1 MSLHSPCCL
10 LRGRGGHLALS
21 PAPPCCSCLPVI
33 CQVGHPALPA
43 SLHPSPSRV
52 LPTRYPALAAHGPT
66 ATVVS
71 GCARAPQGCRALTC
85 SQLCPDTL
93 PEAAL
98 LRRAPH
104 GWSTR
109 RTGSQ
114 LCVPSRCAPSSVLL
128 LSWGL
133 SPGLHSWPPPPIS
146 ALPCNSP
153 ARGTLGTSSRGG
165 GAAEDATQT
174 HSRPE
179 EQVSAGPR
187 VTVPS
192 PQAPRPRPLPAA
204 PSSCRK
210 ANLGLWLSTLVLSPG
225 FPPRSG
231 QDSGF
236 TPAPD
241 SETQV

>member
-104 GWSTR
+104 GWSTP
-109 RTGSQ
+109 TDGLPALCPIPMCSQ
-114 LCVPSRCAPSSVLL
+114 LC
-128 LSWGL
+128 
-133 SPGLHSWPPPPIS
+133 
-146 ALPCNSP
+146 
-153 ARGTLGTSSRGG
+153 
-165 GAAEDATQT
+165 
-174 HSRPE
+174 
-179 EQVSAGPR
+179 
-187 VTVPS
+187 
-192 PQAPRPRPLPAA
+192 
-204 PSSCRK
+204 
-210 ANLGLWLSTLVLSPG
+210 
-225 FPPRSG
+225 
-231 QDSGF
+231 
-236 TPAPD
+236 PAPFLGPVPGPALLAT
-241 SETQV
+241 STHLSAPLQLPSTGHPGHEQQRRWGC